1 MEERAAVEAQPFQ
14 TILGAWP
21 PGAFDDKPD
30 RALNR
35 ALWRVAQMR
44 RREKDLPFADR
55 HIVYS
60 ARFGNLQEHIAAQ
73 LVEELLGRVVM
84 EVGPLVRAAD
94 DLHDHARILEH
105 RLIANRR
112 LQQMAVL
119 VNPAIDLNGRRK
131 LSIVIAPS
139 LCSWPV

>member
-1 MEERAAVEAQPFQ
+1 
-14 TILGAWP
+14 
-21 PGAFDDKPD
+21 
-30 RALNR
+30 
-35 ALWRVAQMR
+35 MR
-44 RREKDLPFADR
+44 RQEKDLPFADR
-55 HIVYS
+55 HVVYS

-84 EVGPLVRAAD
+84 EIGPLVRAAD

-119 VNPAIDLNGRRK
+119 VNPAIEVER
-131 LSIVIAPS
+131 SA
-139 LCSWPV
+139 